1 MNFLDSVVVSFQ
13 TLLSHP
19 LRSFLTLLGMIIGV
33 SSLLIMVGIGEG
45 TRAKIIRDIE
55 NLGGSELI
63 ILQAK
68 EFNPGDEVKLGYE
81 NDELTLKDLD
91 TLNKASNRIK
101 MITPVIS
108 IKNRF
113 AFKKHQFSGDLF
125 GVSPQYSKIRDWPIK
140 KGRFIIDADLK
151 RYQKVCV
158 LGSEISK
165 KLFKKDNGIGE
176 KISIGLESYTV
187 VGIMAE
193 REVEYGRWMNN
204 LILIP
209 LTSLEKRMGIQDYIT
224 KILIKAKKTEDV
236 QILQKQIRSA
246 LHMLHKYPAKFKI
259 YSQAEIIRTVYSA
272 SLLLRIGFGTIAII
286 ILLVGGI
293 GIMNLMLVSI
303 TERTREIGIRKAVG
317 AKDMDILNQFLIEAV
332 MISSIGCIL
341 GIIVGLSGGHFI
353 PLLIKKLIHISIQSI
368 ISIKTIG
375 FTIIFTTLVG
385 TFFGVYP
392 AIRASRL
399 DTSQAL
405 SYE

>member
-1 MNFLDSVVVSFQ
+1 
-13 TLLSHP
+13 
-19 LRSFLTLLGMIIGV
+19 MIIGV
-33 SSLLIMVGIGEG
+33 SSLLIMVSIGEG
-45 TRAKIIRDIE
+45 TRAKIIQDIE

-63 ILQAK
+63 ILQTR
-68 EFNPGDEVKLGYE
+68 EFSPGDEEKLGYE

-91 TLNKASNRIK
+91 TLKKASNRIK

-113 AFKKHQFSGDLF
+113 GFKKHRVSGNLF
-125 GVSPQYSKIRDWPIK
+125 GISPQYSKIRDWPIQ

-151 RYQKVCV
+151 QSQKVCV

-165 KLFKKDNGIGE
+165 KFFNKDNGIG
-176 KISIGLESYTV
+176 KNIIIGPEPYTV
-187 VGIMAE
+187 VGIMTE
-193 REVEYGRWMNN
+193 REIEYGRWMNN

-209 LTSLEKRMGIQDYIT
+209 LTTLEKRMGIQNYIT
-224 KILIKAKKTEDV
+224 KILIKAQKTGDV
-236 QILQKQIRSA
+236 QILQKQIQTVLR
-246 LHMLHKYPAKFKI
+246 MLHEHPSKFKI

-332 MISSIGCIL
+332 MISSVGCIL
-341 GIIVGLSGGHFI
+341 GIILGLLGGHVI
-353 PLLIKKLIHISIQSI
+353 PLLIKRLINISIQSI

-385 TFFGVYP
+385 AFFGVYP